1 MINLNK
7 DSSALDFRNSGK
19 KSYVH
24 LGILMI
30 FLFNFSLLHAQL
42 FSFKGGP
49 SYHNNISENANKL
62 LDALPPVIT
71 YTALA
76 NTCNVGN
83 RTLVANIT
91 DVDGVPTSG
100 AGLPVLYW
108 KVNSG
113 PYNAAV
119 AVSLGGGNYQ
129 FTFGGTA
136 IAGNIVSYYIVA
148 QDNAGTPNVIA
159 KPAAGAG
166 GYTTSPPAA
175 STAPTS
181 PEFYVIQNT
190 LTAGIYQIGTGQTY
204 LTLTDAINAYNNSCL
219 AGAVTFE
226 LIDAAYGPSETFPI
240 LISNPQASA
249 VNTLLIKPKAGVNPV
264 ISGASS
270 EALIK
275 FNGADYITIDGSNV
289 GGTSRNLTLTNTSA
303 GTSSCVIW
311 MASFNSTNG
320 STNNVIKNCNITGN
334 TSTTTF
340 AGIASGSGV
349 VINAFAEAANLNNV
363 YQNNNIYQSYH
374 GIYING
380 LPSGETGTV
389 ITNNQIGSSLLA
401 RKLGYRGIFITNQ
414 TGMTIS
420 GNLINGVNSSV
431 FTGSEPDASGG
442 IFVSGTISGGIISAN
457 KIYDIRNT
465 VTSGGPS
472 YGISLQSISNASGL
486 RVFNNFIYEVIGYG
500 DNSNE
505 LNNGH
510 GIAVLTGGGYG
521 VFHNAINLATNQTT
535 AGISSAMY
543 VGSSVGGTLNV
554 RNNIFSNRQT
564 TGIRY
569 GLYCQLTN
577 AVFSSINYNNYF
589 ANGFVGFL
597 GTQRVN
603 IGNWQSATGQDGNS
617 VATNPIFVSATDLH
631 MQLISPMN
639 DQGTPIAGVTSDIDG
654 EIRSLT
660 TPDIGADEFTPPPCA
675 SNLGGTA
682 SSTLTTICTSGAVIL
697 SASGFSFGVGI
708 VYQWEFSTNNITF
721 FPVPGETNPTSANP
735 PVITVTTYYRL
746 RVTCNAG
753 VAGYSNTVTVTVN
766 TPLIVTTTPGAR
778 CGAGTVTLGATSSAG
793 TAINWYAAATGGLSL
808 GSGGSYTTPSL
819 ASTTTYYAEATFTG
833 TAGSCGP
840 VSPTAQGGSIETQ
853 LTSWEVY
860 FDIINATN
868 LVSIDVFPI
877 AAGESSTLQ
886 IYNSSNTL
894 LASIPYT
901 TTASGGA
908 TAQTIPVN
916 VFLTPGT
923 DYYLYT
929 DLGEVGLPPSGL
941 RRNSSNA
948 VYPYNSAD
956 LRITGNNFIQTY
968 FMCYYNWKFDNACSS
983 PRVAVTATINN
994 AAPISATATPASI
1007 CNGASTSLSATS
1019 ANTSYVYTW
1028 TPGGATG
1035 STITVSPTTTTTYT
1049 VSGND
1054 GSCFNSSTVT
1064 VTVNTIPSTV
1074 TIAPVSV
1081 TKCSSSAPQL
1091 LTASGG
1097 SLADNLIN
1105 QNFNGPTLPAGW
1117 DTSFSGNAASRA
1129 RVRWTLRPNNYTFA
1143 PAGYTFRSND
1153 LSQFYLSNSYD
1164 NPSNSITTTIL
1175 RSPAFS
1181 LTGYATASLSFWH
1194 FYLPFDGSTGPPLV
1208 GPEVI
1213 RVQRSADNIT
1223 WTDVWSH
1230 TSNNGQIGTQINFQ
1244 NRVVDLTAF
1253 AGTPVNYI
1261 RFSYYSR
1268 QDFFWAI
1275 DNVLISATSGT
1286 TPITWTPTTGLFNDA
1301 AGTVPY
1307 TGTNTS
1313 TVYANPTAT
1322 QTYTAIG
1329 TSVNGCTNQQTINVT
1344 IRPVVSGVISGST
1357 TICPSASATLSVALT
1372 GTGPWNLT
1380 YTDGTTPVT
1389 VNNIASSPYTFVVNP
1404 ATNTTYSITA
1414 LSDANCSALAADIS
1428 STATVSISPTPVSTW
1443 VGIDNV
1449 WTNPLNWCGGV
1460 PTAVKDV
1467 VIPFGPSIF
1476 PVITTATPVARD
1488 ISIGTGASITID
1500 AGGTLSISG
1509 NITNDGTINNNG
1521 TLVLNGSTAQSF
1533 PGGTTGTIAAMNI
1546 LEVNK
1551 SAGTLSF
1558 DKKFSISGMLK
1569 PVSGAIAVNDTITL
1583 MSNATGTASLD
1594 KVGATASFVY
1604 SPTGRFIVERY
1615 IPTGV
1620 SHGKT
1625 WQLLAAATFGQN
1637 VNQSWQE
1644 GATGPA
1650 SNPKPGYGT
1659 TITSNVPGALA
1670 AGFDF
1675 ATPSGATMKVY
1686 NPVTNGYDGI
1696 ANTNLLPI
1704 ANDKGYMIFIR
1715 GDRSVTA
1722 FNQPANTTVLR
1733 TTGKVYSPGAD
1744 APPSSVVS
1752 AGKFQ
1757 CVGNPYAS
1765 AIDFVS
1771 LLSTSTGLDTRYY
1784 VWDPLMPSFN
1794 GYGAFQTISSVNGYK
1809 PVPGGTANYNALVT
1823 YSRIQSGQAFFVFST
1838 PGGTVN
1844 FSENNKVS
1852 GSQNVFRNGSAA
1864 IAGRGFLRLNLYS
1877 SDGKLADG
1885 NTVAF
1890 DNSFDKVFDANDARK
1905 LENFGENMGISNG
1918 TNLLAI
1924 DARTHAIASDT
1935 IFYHIS
1941 NLRTQGY
1948 QLRFYPEDISWT
1960 NDALEAYLVDS
1971 YLNQKWPVHPTDS
1984 TIIRFETN
1992 TDPSSKVSGRFFL
2005 VFKQLVALP
2014 VQFLSVNAVKTG
2026 ESNVNITWKVGQ
2038 ELPNGWHLVEHSTN
2052 GQQFTTIGSVN
2063 VNLSQSGTYHFIH
2076 TKADAGYNYYRITS
2090 ISSSG
2095 EVQKS
2100 RVVKVWFDLPVAE
2113 VTVYPNPVKEGL
2125 ANIRMQNLPL
2135 GKYIVTIY
2143 NTQAQVIFRKNIFHN
2158 FNTGIYPISTKG
2170 IITSGLYVIEIQD
2183 SNGQKWKE
2191 KLIIE

>member
-1 MINLNK
+1 MINLIK
-7 DSSALDFRNSGK
+7 DSSAFNSRISGK
-19 KSYVH
+19 YCYVH

-30 FLFNFSLLHAQL
+30 CLFNFSFLHAQIL
-42 FSFKGGP
+42 PFKGGP
-49 SYHNNISENANKL
+49 SYHKIVAENNNAS

-76 NTCNVGN
+76 NTCSVGN
-83 RTLVANIT
+83 RTMVANIT

-113 PYNAAV
+113 AYTPAV
-119 AVSLGGGNYQ
+119 AVSLGAGNYQ

-136 IAGNIVSYYIVA
+136 VPGNIVSYYIVA
-148 QDNAGTPNVIA
+148 QDNAGTPNIIA
-159 KPAAGAG
+159 KPSAGAG
-166 GYTTSPPAA
+166 GYTTNPPAA
-175 STAPTS
+175 ATAPTS

-190 LTAGIYQIGTGQTY
+190 LTTGIYQIGTGQTY

-249 VNTLLIKPKAGVNPV
+249 ANTLLIKPKSGVNPV
-264 ISGASS
+264 ISGSS
-270 EALIK
+270 IEALIK
-275 FNGADYITIDGSNV
+275 FNGADYITIDGSNS
-289 GGTSRNLTLTNTSA
+289 GGTSRNLTFTNTST

-311 MASFNSTNG
+311 VASFNSTNG
-320 STNNVIKNCNITGN
+320 STNNVIRNCNITGN
-334 TSTTTF
+334 ASTTTF

-349 VINAFAEAANLNNV
+349 VISAFAEAANSNNV
-363 YQNNNIYQSYH
+363 YQNNNIYQSYQ

-380 LPSGETGTV
+380 FTGGETGTV
-389 ITNNQIGSSLLA
+389 ISNNQLGSGLLA
-401 RKLGYRGIFITNQ
+401 RKFGYRSIFIANQ

-420 GNLINGVNSSV
+420 GNLINGVNSAV

-442 IFVSGTISGGIISAN
+442 IFVSGAISGGSISAN
-457 KIYDIRNT
+457 RIFDIRNT
-465 VTSGGPS
+465 VVTGAPS
-472 YGISLQSISNASGL
+472 YGISLQSTSNASGL
-486 RVFNNFIYEVIGYG
+486 RVSNNFIYDVIGYG

-505 LNNGH
+505 LENGH

-521 VFHNAINLATNQTT
+521 ILFNAINLASNQTT

-543 VGSSVGGTLNV
+543 VGVSVGGTLDV

-569 GLYCQLTN
+569 GLFCQLTN
-577 AVFSSINYNNYF
+577 TVFSNINYNNYY

-597 GTQRVN
+597 NGIQRVN
-603 IGNWQSATGQDGNS
+603 IGNWQAATGQDGNS

-639 DQGTPIAGVTSDIDG
+639 DQGTPIAGITTDIDA
-654 EIRSLT
+654 ETRSLT

-675 SNLGGTA
+675 ANLGGTA
-682 SSTLTTICTSGAVIL
+682 TSSLGTICTSGAVIL
-697 SASGFSFGVGI
+697 SSSGFSFGVGI
-708 VYQWEFSTNNITF
+708 VYQWEFSTNNVTF
-721 FPVPGETNPTSANP
+721 FPIPGETNPTSANP

-778 CGAGTVTLGATSSAG
+778 CGAGTVTLGATSSVG
-793 TAINWYAAATGGLSL
+793 TAIKWYDAATGGLSL
-808 GSGGSYTTPSL
+808 GSGSSYTTPSI
-819 ASTTTYYAEATFTG
+819 ATTTTYYAEATFTG
-833 TAGSCGP
+833 TSGSCGP
-840 VSPTAQGGSIETQ
+840 VSPTAQGGAIETQ

-868 LVSIDVFPI
+868 LVSIDIFPI

-901 TTASGGA
+901 TTVSGGA
-908 TAQTIPVN
+908 TAQSIPVN
-916 VFLTPGT
+916 TFLTPGT
-923 DYYLYT
+923 DYYLFT

-983 PRVAVTATINN
+983 PRIPVTATINN
-994 AAPISATATPASI
+994 TASITATATPASI
-1007 CNGASTSLSATS
+1007 CNGLSTSLSATS
-1019 ANTSYVYTW
+1019 TNTSYVYTW

-1035 STITVSPTTTTTYT
+1035 ATISVTPTSNTTYT

-1054 GSCFNSSTVT
+1054 GSCFNSTTVT
-1064 VTVNTIPSTV
+1064 VTVNTIPSSV

-1097 SLADNLIN
+1097 ALADNLIN

-1117 DTSFSGNAASRA
+1117 DTTFTGPAASRA

-1164 NPSNSITTTIL
+1164 NPSNTITTTIL

-1181 LTGYATASLSFWH
+1181 LTGYASASLSFWH
-1194 FYLPFDGSTGPPLV
+1194 FYLPFDGSITAPI

-1230 TSNNGQIGTQINFQ
+1230 TSNDGQIGTQINFQ
-1244 NRVVDLTAF
+1244 NRVVDLSAF

-1286 TPITWTPTTGLFNDA
+1286 TPITWSPTTGLFNNA
-1301 AGTVPY
+1301 AGTDPY

-1313 TVYANPTAT
+1313 TVYANPSAT

-1329 TSVNGCTNQQTINVT
+1329 TSVNGCTNQQTVNVT
-1344 IRPVVSGVISGST
+1344 VRPVVSGVISGST
-1357 TICPSASATLSVALT
+1357 TICPSANATLSVSLT

-1389 VNNIASSPYTFVVNP
+1389 VNNIASSPYTFTISP

-1414 LSDANCSALAADIS
+1414 LSDANCTALAADIS
-1428 STATVSISPTPVSTW
+1428 STATVSISPTLVSTW

-1467 VIPFGPSIF
+1467 VIPFGPSFF
-1476 PVITTATPVARD
+1476 PIITTATPVVRD
-1488 ISIGTGASITID
+1488 ISIGTGASITIG
-1500 AGGTLSISG
+1500 AGGILSISG
-1509 NITNDGTINNNG
+1509 NVTNDGTITNNG

-1533 PGGTTGTIAAMNI
+1533 PGGTTGSIAAMNI

-1558 DKKFSISGMLK
+1558 NKKFSITGMLK
-1569 PVSGAIAVNDTITL
+1569 PVAGAVAINDTITL
-1583 MSNATGTASLD
+1583 MSNASGTASLD
-1594 KVGATASFVY
+1594 KVGVTASFVY
-1604 SPTGRFIVERY
+1604 SSTGRFIVERY

-1620 SHGKT
+1620 SHGKS
-1625 WQLLAAATFGQN
+1625 WQLLAAATFGQT

-1644 GATGPA
+1644 GATGPS

-1659 TITSNVPGALA
+1659 TITSNLPGALA

-1696 ANTNLLPI
+1696 PNSNVLPI

-1722 FNQPANTTVLR
+1722 FNQAANTTVLR
-1733 TTGKVYSPGAD
+1733 TTGKVYSPGVD
-1744 APPSSVVS
+1744 APPSSAVP

-1757 CVGNPYAS
+1757 SVGNPYAS
-1765 AIDFVS
+1765 TIDFVS

-1784 VWDPLMPSFN
+1784 VWDPLMPSLN

-1809 PVPGGTANYNALVT
+1809 PVPGGTANYNAALS
-1823 YSRIQSGQAFFVFST
+1823 YSKIQSGQAFFVFST

-1864 IAGRGFLRLNLYS
+1864 ITGRGFLRLNLHS
-1877 SDGKLADG
+1877 ADGKLADG

-1890 DNSFDKVFDANDARK
+1890 DNSFDKSFDENDARK
-1905 LENFGENMGISNG
+1905 LDNFGENMGIRNG
-1918 TNLLAI
+1918 SNLLAI
-1924 DARTHAIASDT
+1924 DTRPHAVATDT
-1935 IFYHIS
+1935 IFYHTS

-1948 QLRFYPEDISWT
+1948 QLKFYPEDINWT
-1960 NDALEAYLVDS
+1960 NDALEAYLVDG
-1971 YLNQKWPVHPTDS
+1971 YQNRKWPIHATDS
-1984 TIIRFETN
+1984 TVIYFETN
-1992 TDPSSKVSGRFFL
+1992 SDPASKTSGRFFL
-2005 VFKQLVALP
+2005 VFKQMAALP
-2014 VQFLSVNAVKTG
+2014 VRFLALNAIKAGV
-2026 ESNVNITWKVGQ
+2026 ENVDITWQVGQ
-2038 ELPNGWHLVEHSTN
+2038 EPISGKYLVEHGTD
-2052 GQQFTTIGSVN
+2052 GQQFSNIGLVN
-2063 VNLSQSGTYHFIH
+2063 INVAQSGNYQFSH
-2076 TKADAGYNYYRITS
+2076 TQAVAGYNYYRIKAV
-2090 ISSSG
+2090 SSSG
-2095 EVQKS
+2095 EEQIS
-2100 RVVKVWFDLPVAE
+2100 RVVKVWFDRPVAQIS
-2113 VTVYPNPVKEGL
+2113 VYPNPVKDAVVNL
-2125 ANIRMQNLPL
+2125 KMQNLPM
-2135 GKYIVTIY
+2135 GKYRVTIY
-2143 NTQAQVIFRKNIFHN
+2143 NSVSQIVLRKNIMHSLSA
-2158 FNTGIYPISTKG
+2158 GVYPIQTKG
-2170 IITSGLYVIEIQD
+2170 IMSSGLYVIEIQD
-2183 SNGQKWKE
+2183 SNGIKWKE
-2191 KLIIE
+2191 KLLVE